1 MSQNK
6 TCWQCQATN
15 NPTALFCENKVCSVI
30 QPIPSELNFF
40 QLLQAGSGEKKQD
53 SVFNIDLKALRKSF
67 LILQQKAHP
76 DSYSNAQ
83 KREHDYA
90 QLQSSI
96 INKAY
101 NTLKNP
107 LTRAKYIL
115 SQEGHGINEDD
126 SLNDP
131 ELLMEVMELREEL
144 DEATSEKELKQIK
157 EKNDEKF
164 QETVKRLELAFDKK
178 DFTQAKDLAIEL
190 QYWSSIQNAIHEW
203 HP

>member
-15 NPTALFCENKVCSVI
+15 KPTALFCENKVCSVI

-40 QLLQAGSGEKKQD
+40 HLLEAGKGDNKQNPNFD
-53 SVFNIDLKALRKSF
+53 IDLKSLRRRF
-67 LILQQKAHP
+67 LALQQKAHP
-76 DSYSNAQ
+76 DSYSNAH
-83 KREHDYA
+83 KREHEYA
-90 QLQSSI
+90 QLQSSV

-115 SQEGHGINEDD
+115 SQKGYKLSEED
-126 SLNDP
+126 SLTDP

-144 DEATSEKELKQIK
+144 EEVANEGELQVVK

-164 QETVKRLELAFDKK
+164 KETIEKLQTAFDKE
-178 DFTQAKDLAIEL
+178 DYAQAKELAIEL